1 MKTVRLKNGRVYEI
15 IPEYALP
22 AEEFYSPEFAA
33 QCMEAP
39 DEVEQHWGYIDGQW
53 VRPEKVPKPKRQP
66 GTEDRIAALESAMLA
81 MMGGADNV

>member
-1 MKTVRLKNGRVYEI
+1 MKIVRLKNGSVYEI

-22 AEEFYSPEFAA
+22 VEEFYSPEFAA
-33 QCMEAP
+33 QCGSAG
-39 DEVEQHWGYIDGQW
+39 EVEQHWGYIDGQW

>member
-1 MKTVRLKNGRVYEI
+1 MKIVRLKNGSVYEI

-22 AEEFYSPEFAA
+22 VEEFYSPEFAA

-53 VRPEKVPKPKRQP
+53 VRRRKYQSQSVS
-66 GTEDRIAALESAMLA
+66 LEQKIVLQRWSLQCWP
-81 MMGGADNV
+81 

>member
-22 AEEFYSPEFAA
+22 VEEFYSPEFVA

-39 DEVEQHWGYIDGQW
+39 DEVKQNWIYIDGQW
-53 VRPEKVPKPKRQP
+53 VSPEKVPKPKRQP
-66 GTEDRIAALESAMLA
+66 GAEERIAALESAMLA